1 MNLIRYVLVSV
12 FLGLSIPYCL
22 HAQRINGHHKQHFN
36 GIDITVSRVIPYFNK
51 PQGQD
56 FLMHESITY
65 SIVAG
70 ERIRA
75 LAGINFLFPAKDGVT
90 RYGFHAGILAGST
103 NPVFGMLYGSTFF
116 HIINK
121 RSYDNGA
128 LRNYHNTGI
137 SVAVGC
143 YYVPFD
149 RFVFSTKIAPALYH
163 YNFKKINDIPV
174 IDGNADTRSETFY
187 VGFYQLLSF
196 SIGYRF

>member
-1 MNLIRYVLVSV
+1 MNFISLVLAGM
-12 FLGLSIPYCL
+12 FLWLSIPL
-22 HAQRINGHHKQHFN
+22 NLQAQRINGHHKQRYN
-36 GIDITVSRVIPYFNK
+36 GIDITVSRIIPYINK
-51 PQGQD
+51 PQGQE

-70 ERIRA
+70 ERVRA

-90 RYGFHAGILAGST
+90 RYGFHAGFLAGST
-103 NPVFGMLYGSTFF
+103 KPVFGLLYGSTLF
-116 HIINK
+116 HIVNK
-121 RSYDNGA
+121 RAYDNGA

-137 SVAVGC
+137 AVVLGC
-143 YYVPFD
+143 YYVPFN

-163 YNFKKINDIPV
+163 FNFKKVNDIPV
-174 IDGNADTRSETFY
+174 IEGNSDTRSETFY